1 MSTIEDKSAA
11 SGSVPEKFVRD
22 RLQWLGY
29 ILIGIY
35 CFLIAAF
42 GPVMPMLAHEGNY
55 DYTLTSYH
63 FSAYALGVL
72 IAGSSGD
79 KFMARFG
86 RNNVLWG
93 GVTGMLAGTAVIIT
107 AHHAYLTI
115 LGAWMVGLSGSVMG
129 QVNTSI
135 MADRFKDERA
145 IAITETNIV
154 GSVFCSLAPLV
165 VSLSVRS
172 GLGWRTVFILPMLL
186 IGFLYW
192 KFGDVARGY
201 QKQVR
206 SAAAKQKLPPLYWAF
221 WSVVLLSVAGEWS
234 IIFWCTDFMIKVN
247 KFSEADASAA
257 VSVFLAAMLTGR
269 IIGSRL
275 TRFLHVRQL
284 LPTSAVLGLV
294 GFLIFW
300 LAKFPLLN
308 LAGLFIAGLG
318 QSNVYPL
325 TFASAI
331 GAAHEHQT
339 NSATSRLS
347 LASGAANLFT
357 PMLMGF
363 IAERSNIFNAYGVVA
378 VLWGLVIVLV
388 LVANK
393 MSLSKDRLTASLDA
407 EPSIS
412 H

>member
-1 MSTIEDKSAA
+1 MSSIDSNIDT
-11 SGSVPEKFVRD
+11 GSSDSTGSTGSTVVAEKFVRD

-29 ILIGIY
+29 LLVGIY

-42 GPVMPMLAHEGNY
+42 GPIMPMVAHERNY

-63 FSAYALGVL
+63 FSGYALGVL
-72 IAGSSGD
+72 IAGMSGD
-79 KFMARFG
+79 KFMGRFG

-93 GVTGMLAGTAVIIT
+93 GVAGMVAGTATII
-107 AHHAYLTI
+107 AAQYAIFSI
-115 LGAWMVGLSGSVMG
+115 LGAFLVGLSGSVMG

-135 MADRFKDERA
+135 MADRFKEDRA

-154 GSVFCSLAPLV
+154 GSIFCSLAPLI
-165 VSLSVRS
+165 VSLSVRF
-172 GLGWRTVFILPMLL
+172 GLGWRAVLILPIVFVALL
-186 IGFLYW
+186 FL
-192 KFGDVARGY
+192 KFRTVASAY
-201 QKQVR
+201 QKQAKR
-206 SAAAKQKLPPLYWAF
+206 AAAKQNLPPLYWAF
-221 WSVVLLSVAGEWS
+221 WAVVLLSVGGEWS
-234 IIFWCTDFMIKVN
+234 IVFWCTDFMIKVN
-247 KFSEADASAA
+247 KFSDADAAAA

-275 TRFLHVRQL
+275 TRSFHVRQL
-284 LPTSAVLGLV
+284 LPISGVIGLV

-300 LAKFPLLN
+300 LAKVPMLTLV
-308 LAGLFIAGLG
+308 GLFIAGLG
-318 QSNVYPL
+318 ESNVYPL
-325 TFASAI
+325 AFASAI

-347 LASGAANLFT
+347 LASGVANLST

-363 IAERSNIFNAYGVVA
+363 IAERSNIFNAYGVTA
-378 VLWGLVIVLV
+378 ILWLMVIIVV

-393 MSLSKDRLTASLDA
+393 MSLARA
-407 EPSIS
+407 

>member
-1 MSTIEDKSAA
+1 MSSIETNIDSEFAGATIVS
-11 SGSVPEKFVRD
+11 EKFVRD

-29 ILIGIY
+29 FLVGIY

-42 GPVMPMLAHEGNY
+42 GPIMPMLAHERNY

-63 FSAYALGVL
+63 FSAYAFGVL
-72 IAGSSGD
+72 LAGITGD
-79 KFMARFG
+79 KFMSRFG

-93 GVTGMLAGTAVIIT
+93 GVAGMVTGTATII
-107 AHHAYLTI
+107 AAEHAVFSI
-115 LGAWMVGLSGSVMG
+115 LGALFVGLSGSVMG

-135 MADRFKDERA
+135 MADRFKDDRA
-145 IAITETNIV
+145 IAITETNIA
-154 GSVFCSLAPLV
+154 GSIFCSLAPLI
-165 VSLSVRS
+165 VSLCVRT
-172 GLGWRTVFILPMLL
+172 GLGWRTVFILPIIFIALL
-186 IGFLYW
+186 FL
-192 KFGDVARGY
+192 KFRTAASAY
-201 QKQVR
+201 QKQARLVV
-206 SAAAKQKLPPLYWAF
+206 AKQNLPPLYWAF
-221 WSVVLLSVAGEWS
+221 WSVVLLSVGGEWS

-257 VSVFLAAMLTGR
+257 VSIFLAAMLIGR

-275 TRFLHVRQL
+275 TRSFHVRQL
-284 LPTSAVLGLV
+284 LPISAIIGLT

-300 LAKFPLLN
+300 LAKSPMLN

-347 LASGAANLFT
+347 LASGCANLLT
-357 PMLMGF
+357 PMLMGL
-363 IAERSNIFNAYGVVA
+363 IAERSNIFNAYGVTA
-378 VLWGLVIVLV
+378 ILWALVIMLV
-388 LVANK
+388 LVANR
-393 MSLSKDRLTASLDA
+393 MSLAKA
-407 EPSIS
+407 

>member
-1 MSTIEDKSAA
+1 MSAIDTEPTA
-11 SGSVPEKFVRD
+11 SIPEKFVRD
-22 RLQWLGY
+22 GLQWLGY

-42 GPVMPMLAHEGNY
+42 GPIMPMLAQEGHY

-79 KFMARFG
+79 KFMGHFG

-93 GVTGMLAGTAVIIT
+93 GVAGMLTGTAIIIT
-107 AHHAYLTI
+107 AHHAIFTI
-115 LGAWMVGLSGSVMG
+115 LGAFLVGLCGSVMG

-135 MADRFKDERA
+135 MADRFKENRA
-145 IAITETNIV
+145 LAITETNIV

-172 GLGWRTVFILPMLL
+172 GLGWRTIFILPMIL
-186 IGFLYW
+186 IAFLFW
-192 KFGDVARGY
+192 KFRGVASAY
-201 QKQVR
+201 QKQVKN
-206 SAAAKQKLPPLYWAF
+206 AAANQKLPPLYWAF

-234 IIFWCTDFMIKVN
+234 IVFWCTDFMIKVN

-257 VSVFLAAMLTGR
+257 VSVFLAAMLIGR
-269 IIGSRL
+269 VIGSRL

-284 LPTSAVLGLV
+284 LPTSAVIGLT

-300 LAKFPLLN
+300 LATNPILN

-331 GAAHEHQT
+331 GAANEHQT

-347 LASGAANLFT
+347 LASGCANLFT
-357 PMLMGF
+357 PMLMGL

-378 VLWGLVIVLV
+378 ILWALVIVLV
-388 LVANK
+388 LIANK
-393 MSLSKDRLTASLDA
+393 MSLSKDRILN
-407 EPSIS
+407 
-412 H
+412 

>member
-1 MSTIEDKSAA
+1 MSSIDSNIDTEFTGSTIVA
-11 SGSVPEKFVRD
+11 EKFVRD

-29 ILIGIY
+29 LLVGIY

-42 GPVMPMLAHEGNY
+42 GPIMPMLAHERNY

-72 IAGSSGD
+72 LAGLSGD
-79 KFMARFG
+79 KFMSRFG

-93 GVTGMLAGTAVIIT
+93 GVAGMVAGTATII
-107 AHHAYLTI
+107 AAQHAIFSI
-115 LGAWMVGLSGSVMG
+115 LGAFSVGLSGSVMG

-135 MADRFKDERA
+135 MADRFKDDRA
-145 IAITETNIV
+145 IAITETNIS
-154 GSVFCSLAPLV
+154 GSIFCSLAPLI
-165 VSLSVRS
+165 VSLCVRA
-172 GLGWRTVFILPMLL
+172 GLGWRTAFILPIVFIALL
-186 IGFLYW
+186 FL
-192 KFGDVARGY
+192 KFRTVANAF
-201 QKQVR
+201 QKQVHR
-206 SAAAKQKLPPLYWAF
+206 ASARQNLPPLYWAY
-221 WSVVLLSVAGEWS
+221 WSVVLLSVGGEWS
-234 IIFWCTDFMIKVN
+234 IVFWCTDFMIKVN

-269 IIGSRL
+269 VIGSRL
-275 TRFLHVRQL
+275 TRSFHVRQL
-284 LPTSAVLGLV
+284 LTISAIIGLA
-294 GFLIFW
+294 GFLLFW
-300 LAKFPLLN
+300 LARIPMLN

-331 GAAHEHQT
+331 GAADEFQT

-347 LASGAANLFT
+347 LASGSANLLT

-363 IAERSNIFNAYGVVA
+363 IAERTNIFNAYGVTA
-378 VLWGLVIVLV
+378 ILWFLVLFVV

-393 MSLSKDRLTASLDA
+393 MSLAKA
-407 EPSIS
+407 